1 MSRAVL
7 NVTESEKMNRIQKTW
22 FGGQCNSVSS
32 GSKVTSSRLNLGSFW
47 GLFLIAGS
55 AAIIALLVY
64 GFIFF
69 HKEQHTLRHTANE
82 GSNNSFRHKIRA
94 LLKTY
99 DERDLTSH
107 TFKKSNLV
115 HGDKTIRAMDGSS
128 ISASPRSNY
137 PPSPSNYSVHDTSFE
152 FYSESENASPMNHQ
166 ALEMVVSTSME
177 ASLGNGEEITEI
189 HVNKN

>member
-7 NVTESEKMNRIQKTW
+7 NVTESEKMNQIQNTW
-22 FGGQCNSVSS
+22 FGDQCNSLSS
-32 GSKVTSSRLNLGSFW
+32 GSKVTSSRLSLGSFW

-69 HKEQHTLRHTANE
+69 HKEQHTLRRTADQ
-82 GSNNSFRHKIRA
+82 GSNNTVRDKIRA
-94 LLKTY
+94 FLKTY

-107 TFKKSNLV
+107 TFKKSNLG
-115 HGDKTIRAMDGSS
+115 HGDKTNRVIDGGS
-128 ISASPRSNY
+128 ISASPGSNY
-137 PPSPSNYSVHDTSFE
+137 PPSPSNYSVQDTSFD
-152 FYSESENASPMNHQ
+152 FYSESGNASPMNHQ
-166 ALEMVVSTSME
+166 ALEMVVSTTMD

-189 HVNKN
+189 HVN